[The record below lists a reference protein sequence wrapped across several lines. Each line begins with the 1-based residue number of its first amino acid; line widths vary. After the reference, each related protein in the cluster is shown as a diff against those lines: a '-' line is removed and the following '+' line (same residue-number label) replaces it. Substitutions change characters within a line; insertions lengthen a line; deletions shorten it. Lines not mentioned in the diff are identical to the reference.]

1 MGVFQGDP
9 MDFWV
14 KFFPTCGLFYLDLLT
29 GGFSPLWTRQGISP
43 LSKSC
48 WQNWAPTW
56 CKVSS
61 LRHLR
66 ISKLPKF
73 RVIPLSHAVLCC
85 SQPELCQKR
94 HCQVSSFH
102 FPLSFPR
109 ELSPILQH
117 SPGASGISQPIPWAG
132 WPPQMGVIHLTEMV
146 RDFLIILLS
155 FLSAVSSGMGLVW
168 AESLSAT
175 NLLPSPLQFLLMLF
189 WLSFALDLPYS
200 SELRISLV
208 GLFID

>member
-1 MGVFQGDP
+1 MWIILPWLIDRRVLTPVNKTGDLTRLKKLLAELSPYMVQSELPEAPQDFKAPQIQGD
-9 MDFWV
+9 
-14 KFFPTCGLFYLDLLT
+14 
-29 GGFSPLWTRQGISP
+29 S
-43 LSKSC
+43 
-48 WQNWAPTW
+48 
-56 CKVSS
+56 
-61 LRHLR
+61 
-66 ISKLPKF
+66 
-73 RVIPLSHAVLCC
+73 
-85 SQPELCQKR
+85 SQPCCALLLPAWAVPGEALSGQ
-94 HCQVSSFH
+94 QFH

-168 AESLSAT
+168 AESLSVT
-175 NLLPSPLQFLLMLF
+175 NLLPFPLQFLLMLF

-208 GLFID
+208 DLFID